1 MFAPQTALY
10 RDYPEN
16 QSRRIDREVDLLCIM
31 DGRLVIGEV
40 KAGAELITKSE
51 ITILAQVAQEL
62 GANLAILAAVRGQP
76 AIMEKKVAELRALL
90 PAGIDVEYM
99 LSDWS
104 DEPSS
109 FL

>member
-1 MFAPQTALY
+1 
-10 RDYPEN
+10 
-16 QSRRIDREVDLLCIM
+16 M

-40 KAGAELITKSE
+40 KAGAELITKSD
-51 ITILAQVAQEL
+51 ITILAEVIQEF
-62 GANLAILAAVRGQP
+62 GADLAILAAVRGQP
-76 AIMEKKVAELRALL
+76 AIMEKKVLELRALL
-90 PAGIDVEYM
+90 PAGIDIQFL